1 MKYFSTNTFTL
12 NNGTIDEVKNLEYDA
27 YLLKVT
33 PNMAETFLS
42 ATIGNRK
49 LNVPNRD
56 SIARDM
62 ENDNYHYDVAG
73 SGIAF
78 DKAGKLVN
86 GHHTLNAIISTD
98 KEEIVTMLVGC
109 GHLEHIDTGKTRSIK
124 DSLRMSNNE
133 SLEKYSPMIKNI
145 IRYRHGMT
153 ITNRGWG
160 GEFPREEFVTFGLE
174 NFEKIKEVYEYDRSL
189 RRGGMYISGYNKAEV
204 AVLGAIV
211 YKLIYF
217 DGNDKSLVNDFIYG
231 AISINTQSNAIIEK
245 VRNRLYKDS
254 TKAKKSERM
263 NFEDFQD
270 FIFSN
275 FDKYKSSLK
284 CYR

>member
-1 MKYFSTNTFTL
+1 MKYFGTTEFTL

-27 YLLKVT
+27 YLLNVT
-33 PNMAETFLS
+33 PAIAENFLK

-49 LNVPNRD
+49 LNTNNRD
-56 SIARDM
+56 SLARDI

-78 DKAGKLVN
+78 NKEGKLVN

-98 KEEIVTMLVGC
+98 KAVVVTMLVGC
-109 GHLEHIDTGKTRSIK
+109 NHLEHIDTGKTRSIK

-133 SLEKYSPMIKNI
+133 NLEKYSPMVKNI
-145 IRYRHGMT
+145 LRYYHGMT

-160 GEFPREEFVTFGLE
+160 GEFPREEFVVFGNK
-174 NFEKIKEVYEYDRSL
+174 NFDKIKKVYEDDRTL
-189 RRGGMYISGYNKAEV
+189 RRGGKCISGYNKVEV

-211 YKLIYF
+211 YKLIYI
-217 DGNDKSLVNDFIYG
+217 DGNSENLVKDFIYG
-231 AISINTQSNAIIEK
+231 AISINTQSNAIVEK
-245 VRNRLYKDS
+245 VRNKLLRDS
-254 TKAKKSERM
+254 MKAKKNERM
-263 NFEDFQD
+263 DFEEFQD

-275 FDKYKSSLK
+275 FDRYKTSLK